1 MWKLF
6 ADVMLFYCCILEH
19 APPKNKRN
27 SIITVPSYKFV
38 CDCVC
43 MHTLICYIGTCSGK
57 ELGCAQEMLMNVQK
71 QSKTSSVFCW
81 VFATTEVKATLDV
94 GQRDRIF
101 IATVPGQCPSNCL
114 QKQEFAFTTGLTD
127 KETILVEM
135 GLFLNLLAS
144 GWGNRC

>member
-1 MWKLF
+1 
-6 ADVMLFYCCILEH
+6 MLFYCCILEH

-43 MHTLICYIGTCSGK
+43 MCYIGTCSGR
-57 ELGCAQEMLMNVQK
+57 ELGCAQKMLMNLKK
-71 QSKTSSVFCW
+71 QSQDLFYLLLSFCYNRSEGYIGCGSERQDLYCYSPWTVSIQLPSKTGVCFHHR
-81 VFATTEVKATLDV
+81 AHK
-94 GQRDRIF
+94 
-101 IATVPGQCPSNCL
+101 
-114 QKQEFAFTTGLTD
+114 D